1 MVRLQSLEH
10 FVVYHMVKD
19 HGKVSQTCMNNN
31 NVMFQRPHKKS
42 GEAKK
47 LEKSHARD
55 KKLGHFDCSL
65 RQ

>member
-1 MVRLQSLEH
+1 MQETKNWVILIVPSGSNSLH
-10 FVVYHMVKD
+10 I
-19 HGKVSQTCMNNN
+19 N
-31 NVMFQRPHKKS
+31 NVMFHRPHKKS